1 MNKSP
6 HSPSLST
13 SDGTLC
19 HSERSEESPRCFVPQ
34 HDKKGSKFKAIDKN
48 NAIVKLPSLTT
59 FTFAIVFL
67 YIPILVLIIYSFNDS
82 RIIASW
88 QGFTF
93 KYYKLLF
100 QNRDI
105 LIALNNT
112 LIVGFLSTIISTGLG
127 ITAALALENIKFKA
141 KNFFTFLIFLPLV
154 MPEIL
159 LGVSL
164 ALFFSTLKIEM
175 GMYTVLI
182 AHITFCVSYTIIVIQ
197 SRLSGFDYSL
207 EEAAMDLGANRFQI
221 FLKIKLPL
229 LFPGILAAA
238 LLAFTL
244 SLDDFVITFF
254 TSGRGFNTLPVYV
267 EGAIR
272 RGTLTTI
279 NSLSTI
285 MIGFTIFLAVISNK
299 LRKIIL

>member
-1 MNKSP
+1 MNK
-6 HSPSLST
+6 
-13 SDGTLC
+13 
-19 HSERSEESPRCFVPQ
+19 
-34 HDKKGSKFKAIDKN
+34 N
-48 NAIVKLPSLTT
+48 NVIVKLPSLTT

-82 RIIASW
+82 KIIASW

-100 QNRDI
+100 HNRDI
-105 LIALNNT
+105 LISLNNT
-112 LIVGFLSTIISTGLG
+112 LIVGFLSTIISTILG
-127 ITAALALENIKFKA
+127 ITAALALENLKFKA
-141 KNFFTFLIFLPLV
+141 KNFFSFLIFLPLV

-299 LRKIIL
+299 LRKVIL

>member
-1 MNKSP
+1 MN
-6 HSPSLST
+6 
-13 SDGTLC
+13 
-19 HSERSEESPRCFVPQ
+19 Q
-34 HDKKGSKFKAIDKN
+34 N
-48 NAIVKLPSLTT
+48 NPLGKIPSLTT

-67 YIPILVLIIYSFNDS
+67 YIPILVLIVYSFNDS

-93 KYYKLLF
+93 KYYIQLF

-112 LIVGFLSTIISTGLG
+112 LIVGIVSTIVSTILG
-127 ITAALALENIKFKA
+127 ITAALALENVKFKG
-141 KNFFTFLIFLPLV
+141 KNFFTILIYLPLV

-164 ALFFSTLKIEM
+164 ALFFSSIKIEM
-175 GMYTVLI
+175 GMYTVLL
-182 AHITFCVSYTIIVIQ
+182 AHITFCTSYTIIVIQ

-207 EEAAMDLGANRFQI
+207 EEAAMDLGANKFQI
-221 FLKIKLPL
+221 FLNIKLPL

-272 RGTLTTI
+272 RGTLTTV
-279 NSLSTI
+279 NSLSTL
-285 MIGFTIFLAVISNK
+285 MIGFTIFLAVISHR